1 MKLFVCTLVTMV
13 VIAMLIDD
21 SDAYLYKRR
30 EGLEEEERSLQD
42 ELDQKLDARELE
54 GLEEEVRS
62 LLDGLKEKL
71 DARELEGLEEE
82 DCKKS
87 NLLLLIT
94 FMTSVETPGG
104 DASSCNLQPTGR
116 PEDRSVQWR
125 QKGGIKR

>member
-21 SDAYLYKRR
+21 TAAWWSRCKPTVCPKNCKYGVRRWIQGGCTKCGCQLTYIAPLHGKRG

-42 ELDQKLDARELE
+42 ELDQKLDARESE

-62 LLDGLKEKL
+62 LLDVLEDKL

-82 DCKKS
+82 DY
-87 NLLLLIT
+87 
-94 FMTSVETPGG
+94 
-104 DASSCNLQPTGR
+104 AR
-116 PEDRSVQWR
+116 RR
-125 QKGGIKR
+125 R

>member
-21 SDAYLYKRR
+21 SDAYRKPSCPPSRCPFNCGFGYKRQR
-30 EGLEEEERSLQD
+30 MANGCIKCVCSPSYFKRGEGLEEEERSLQD

-71 DARELEGLEEE
+71 DARELEGLEE
-82 DCKKS
+82 DY
-87 NLLLLIT
+87 
-94 FMTSVETPGG
+94 
-104 DASSCNLQPTGR
+104 AR
-116 PEDRSVQWR
+116 RR
-125 QKGGIKR
+125 R